1 MTTIQKEISIKK
13 LIKGYTIE
21 TTPNVYEKIGNLSE
35 YLTRGNDVYITYLP
49 NEDPKRVIKTAK
61 KITQEGLNAIPHLPA
76 RTIKDYN
83 MLEKY
88 LGSLSENAGCKKI
101 LVIGG
106 GNKKI
111 GNINSSLEILQTD
124 LLSKFNFKQV
134 GLAGHPE
141 GHPYIL
147 NNDLDE
153 IVIKKNQ
160 FANNVDYKMYF
171 VTQFFFESKALESW
185 EKHINSLGNKLE
197 IHAGIP
203 GPATLK
209 ILFSYAK
216 SCGIGNSIKF
226 LSKQA
231 LNISK
236 IAATKTP
243 DRLIADLS
251 EYKFNT
257 SSSKLTKLHIYPFGG
272 IKKTSQWINAILENP
287 LKIESDNNPKT
298 TLTI

>member
-1 MTTIQKEISIKK
+1 MTTIQKEINIKE

-21 TTPNVYEKIGNLSE
+21 TTPNVYEKSGNLSA
-35 YLTRGNDVYITYLP
+35 YLTRNKDVYITYLP
-49 NEDPKRVIKTAK
+49 DEDPKRVINTAK
-61 KITQEGLNAIPHLPA
+61 KINQEGLNAIPHLPA

-88 LGSLSENAGCKKI
+88 LGSLAENAGCKKI

-171 VTQFFFESKALESW
+171 VTQFFFEARVFEKW

-203 GPATLK
+203 GPASLK
-209 ILFSYAK
+209 LLVSYAK
-216 SCGIGNSIKF
+216 SCGIGNSIRF

-236 IAATKTP
+236 IATTKKP
-243 DRLIADLS
+243 DKLIADLA
-251 EYKFNT
+251 EYKFNS
-257 SSSKLTKLHIYPFGG
+257 SSSKLAKLHLYPFGG
-272 IKKTSQWINAILENP
+272 MKKTSQWMNTILDNA
-287 LKIESDNNPKT
+287 
-298 TLTI
+298 

>member
-1 MTTIQKEISIKK
+1 MKTNQKEINIKSLTK
-13 LIKGYTIE
+13 DYSIE
-21 TTPNVYEKIGNLSE
+21 TTPHIYEKLESLSE
-35 YLTRGNDVYITYLP
+35 YITHNNDVYITYLP
-49 NEDPKRVIKTAK
+49 DEDPKKVTNTAK
-61 KITQEGLNAIPHLPA
+61 KIIQEGLNAIPHLPA

-83 MLEKY
+83 TLEKY
-88 LGSLSENAGCKKI
+88 IGSLSENAGCKKI

-106 GNKKI
+106 SDKQI
-111 GNINSSLEILQTD
+111 GNINSTLEILESD

-134 GLAGHPE
+134 GLASHPE
-141 GHPYIL
+141 GHPNISE
-147 NNDLDE
+147 NDLDE
-153 IVIKKNQ
+153 IIIKKNQ

-171 VTQFFFESKALESW
+171 VTQFFFEAKVFKSW
-185 EKHINSLGNKLE
+185 EKHINSIGNKLE

-216 SCGIGNSIKF
+216 SCGIGNSIRF

-236 IAATKTP
+236 IATTKTP
-243 DRLIADLS
+243 DRLISDLS

-272 IKKTSQWINAILENP
+272 IKKTSQWMNAILENP
-287 LKIESDNNPKT
+287 KKIKSDHN
-298 TLTI
+298 

>member
-1 MTTIQKEISIKK
+1 MKTNQKEISIKS
-13 LIKGYTIE
+13 LIKDYSIE
-21 TTPNVYEKIGNLSE
+21 TTPQIYEKLGSLSE
-35 YLTRGNDVYITYLP
+35 YISHNNDVYITYLP
-49 NEDPKRVIKTAK
+49 DEDPSRVINTAK
-61 KITQEGLNAIPHLPA
+61 KIIQEGLNAIPHLPA
-76 RTIKDYN
+76 RTIKNYN

-88 LGSLSENAGCKKI
+88 IGSLSENAGCKKI

-106 GNKKI
+106 SDKQV
-111 GNINSSLEILQTD
+111 GNINSSLEILQSD
-124 LLSKFNFKQV
+124 LLSKFHFKYV

-141 GHPYIL
+141 GHPDISE
-147 NNDLDE
+147 NDLDK
-153 IVIKKNQ
+153 IVIEKNQ
-160 FANNVDYKMYF
+160 FAKNADYKMYF
-171 VTQFFFESKALESW
+171 ATQFFFESKVLESW
-185 EKHINSLGNKLE
+185 EKNINSLGNRLE

-203 GPATLK
+203 GPANLK

-236 IAATKTP
+236 IATTRTP

-257 SSSKLTKLHIYPFGG
+257 SASKLTKLHIYPFGG
-272 IKKTSQWINAILENP
+272 IKKTSKWMNAILENP
-287 LKIESDNNPKT
+287 LKIESDNSFE
-298 TLTI
+298 TI